1 MIAAA
6 DLVRLALV
14 PPFLLGLWI
23 ILRRRE
29 RKVGRTLMLIGAVHG
44 LGGILVGWRPLVRIF
59 ERGFLGEGDSTIG
72 HLPSRTDQETVFW
85 FLLWG
90 VMAFL
95 LGQAVAHMEDL
106 GRRLPPRLG
115 WGLAA
120 MSLAAIVL
128 APKGG
133 FWWVLLPAYWIV
145 RGPGRREN
153 DV

>member
-1 MIAAA
+1 MVPA
-6 DLVRLALV
+6 DLIRLGLI
-14 PPFLLGLWI
+14 PPFLIGLWV

-29 RKVGRTLMLIGAVHG
+29 RKVGRTLMLIGMVHA
-44 LGGILVGWRPLVRIF
+44 LGGVLVGWRPLARIF
-59 ERGFLGEGDSTIG
+59 LKGFFGEGDSTLG
-72 HLPSRTDQETVFW
+72 HLPSRVDQEAVFW

-95 LGQAVAHMEDL
+95 LGQAVARLEDL
-106 GRRLPPRLG
+106 GEALPARLG

-120 MSLAAIVL
+120 MSLAAIAL

-145 RGPGRREN
+145 RGSGRRE
-153 DV
+153 DG